1 MDEELSQ
8 RKRTLKKV
16 AKEKKPAVYDL
27 QFTPA
32 EYVNQLMRSH
42 WSPEYL
48 IAHKMTSEASKRGV
62 SKKKA
67 MPSRERHI
75 LLSKYLFHE
84 DSLTA
89 F

>member
-1 MDEELSQ
+1 MSQ
-8 RKRTLKKV
+8 RKRTLKKL

-48 IAHKMTSEASKRGV
+48 IAHKMTSEPSKRGV